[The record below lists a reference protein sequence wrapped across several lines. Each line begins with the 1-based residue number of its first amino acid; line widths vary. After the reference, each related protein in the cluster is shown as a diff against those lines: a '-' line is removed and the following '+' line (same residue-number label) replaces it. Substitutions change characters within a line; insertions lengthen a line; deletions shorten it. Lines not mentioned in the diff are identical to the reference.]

1 MTTSPKE
8 ILLVGLG
15 AVGSICAFCLKKGG
29 LARITVVARSS
40 HALVNDYGVHI
51 KSRRYG
57 EIIGWKP
64 DRLCRSVSDAAD
76 QKYDYVIVTSKA
88 LPDLITTS
96 TMLAPL
102 LSSTYTKH
110 FGQPIYALFQNGL
123 KVEQDLYDALVALG
137 EQPNSKIISTSLYTM
152 TNITTPG
159 VVEHLSMAD
168 SIFLGIY
175 RHGDFTTCVN
185 SDEEMKIL
193 AGLAAP
199 LDSGGFQVQL
209 VPEIQRKKLAKNLIN
224 VVFASTA
231 TLTNYTVPALF
242 RPAPKRGSTSY
253 EPYLEPQ
260 TASSINQYTIPA
272 LRAMLLE
279 VEALARALGF
289 PDTKDGF
296 PSSLV
301 DETIAN
307 QKRMHEDPRNTHV
320 PSMLLDARKGQPIE
334 VEVIVGSIVIMARE
348 RGVPVPVSPDFAKCA
363 TLLNRPQRIET
374 LYALLLV
381 IQNQALGRKLSSP
394 ALEIS

>member
-1 MTTSPKE
+1 MATSPKE

-29 LARITVVARSS
+29 LARITVVARSR

-185 SDEEMKIL
+185 SDEETKIL

-279 VEALARALGF
+279 VEALARALEF

-348 RGVPVPVSPDFAKCA
+348 RGVPVPVSPDLAKSA

-394 ALEIS
+394 ALQIS

>member
-1 MTTSPKE
+1 MTASPKE
-8 ILLVGLG
+8 ILIVGFG

-40 HALVNDYGVHI
+40 HALVNNYGVHI

-57 EIIGWKP
+57 EIVGWKP

-96 TMLAPL
+96 TILAPL
-102 LSSTYTKH
+102 LSSTYTIR
-110 FGQPIYALFQNGL
+110 FGQPTYALLQNGL
-123 KVEQDLYDALVALG
+123 SVEQDLYDALVTLG

-152 TNITTPG
+152 TNITAPG
-159 VVEHLSMAD
+159 VVEHLSMTD

-185 SDEEMKIL
+185 SDEETKIL
-193 AGLAAP
+193 ARLAAP

-242 RPAPKRGSTSY
+242 RPAPKKDSTYY

-260 TASSINQYTIPA
+260 TASSINHYSIPV

-307 QKRMHEDPRNTHV
+307 QKQMHEDPRNTHV

-348 RGVPVPVSPDFAKCA
+348 RGVPIP
-363 TLLNRPQRIET
+363 RIET

-394 ALEIS
+394 AF